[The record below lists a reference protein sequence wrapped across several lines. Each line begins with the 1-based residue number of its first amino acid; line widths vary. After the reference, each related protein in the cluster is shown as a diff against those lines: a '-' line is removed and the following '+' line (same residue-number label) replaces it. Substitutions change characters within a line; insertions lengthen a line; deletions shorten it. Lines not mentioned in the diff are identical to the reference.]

1 MIDLAKRISRI
12 VIFKAAVKSE
22 TANLLSSKVFHY
34 NMVVWSIKI
43 TIISDCFIR
52 EYQLVIDYDY
62 VLLEIINL
70 L

>member
-34 NMVVWSIKI
+34 MVVWSIKI

-52 EYQLVIDYDY
+52 EYQSSYRL
-62 VLLEIINL
+62 
-70 L
+70 